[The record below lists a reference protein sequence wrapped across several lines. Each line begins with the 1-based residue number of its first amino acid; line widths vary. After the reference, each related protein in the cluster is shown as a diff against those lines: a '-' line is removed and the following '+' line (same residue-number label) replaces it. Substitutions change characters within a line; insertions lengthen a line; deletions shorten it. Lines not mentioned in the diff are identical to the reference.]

1 MHPDL
6 LEELLMR
13 SALRGGLPCP
23 SRQPAPFRVADQVV
37 VPSRTTPFGDHP
49 VRVVSAEARS
59 STPLILVTAPLA
71 VSRIQLR
78 RIVQVIASD
87 VPPHD
92 EPAGDPRPLHGRR
105 PHEPRHIRADV
116 PQHRREPPGTCSS
129 LPTIAARPTR
139 TEGEWITSASRS
151 PRHGHEAAEASHP
164 SPSSSLA
171 PL

>member
-59 STPLILVTAPLA
+59 STPLMLVTAPLA
-71 VSRIQLR
+71 GSRIQLR
-78 RIVQVIASD
+78 GIVQVIRHRGGGADGGSRARG
-87 VPPHD
+87 P
-92 EPAGDPRPLHGRR
+92 GRT
-105 PHEPRHIRADV
+105 PY
-116 PQHRREPPGTCSS
+116 
-129 LPTIAARPTR
+129 
-139 TEGEWITSASRS
+139 RS
-151 PRHGHEAAEASHP
+151 PCR
-164 SPSSSLA
+164 
-171 PL
+171 

>member
-59 STPLILVTAPLA
+59 STPLMLATAPLA

-78 RIVQVIASD
+78 GIVQ
-87 VPPHD
+87 
-92 EPAGDPRPLHGRR
+92 
-105 PHEPRHIRADV
+105 
-116 PQHRREPPGTCSS
+116 
-129 LPTIAARPTR
+129 ARPR
-139 TEGEWITSASRS
+139 AIHPRRASWTSAGARTCV
-151 PRHGHEAAEASHP
+151 
-164 SPSSSLA
+164 
-171 PL
+171 

>member
-23 SRQPAPFRVADQVV
+23 SRQPAPFRVADQIV

-59 STPLILVTAPLA
+59 STPLMLVTAPLA

-78 RIVQVIASD
+78 RV
-87 VPPHD
+87 
-92 EPAGDPRPLHGRR
+92 
-105 PHEPRHIRADV
+105 
-116 PQHRREPPGTCSS
+116 
-129 LPTIAARPTR
+129 
-139 TEGEWITSASRS
+139 
-151 PRHGHEAAEASHP
+151 
-164 SPSSSLA
+164 
-171 PL
+171 